1 MPCSRPS
8 TAKPASALRRT
19 DPRVTTDLRD
29 RAYLELS
36 LEGRVGEAGAAVV
49 TAVVAQV
56 AGARRPRASYPT
68 MDETW
73 EWDDVAIIDAVHE
86 FVVYLN
92 DENRFDALVATAV
105 DGRTLEKGLYVR
117 CVSWFKDRAKATDE
131 GAFDRKL
138 DRALAGGKQAG
149 SIAEIPVAGSAAWH
163 RVQDP
168 PEIYGGPDQSL
179 LRAAHATPIKRL
191 RWTSSDRRDPI
202 TDSASLLRVCLAAM
216 AAVAMAVL
224 TDTLRRV
231 SLHRLGLDLRADD
244 ALHDHLEAATDVPAQ
259 DAVVVEHVAAEVAG
273 KTSDTHLRVLAIAS
287 DDASPEAVASTLGVG
302 RTKASEMKKE
312 AISALQGY
320 LRDTVDD
327 DPDLAHAVAARV
339 LGLARLRFSR
349 PETEASSSAP
359 HGGDL

>member
-8 TAKPASALRRT
+8 TAKPENAPRRT
-19 DPRVTTDLRD
+19 DPRLTTDLRD

-36 LEGRVGEAGAAVV
+36 QEGRVGEAGAAVV

-68 MDETW
+68 MDEKW
-73 EWDDVAIIDAVHE
+73 EWDDAAITDAVHE

-92 DENRFDALVATAV
+92 DERRFDALLATAV
-105 DGRTLEKGLYVR
+105 DGQTLEKGLYVR

-138 DRALAGGKQAG
+138 DRALASGRRAG
-149 SIAEIPVAGSAAWH
+149 SVAEVPVVGSTAWH

-168 PEIYGGPDQSL
+168 TEIYGGPDQPL
-179 LRAAHATPIKRL
+179 LHAAHATAIERV

-202 TDSASLLRVCLAAM
+202 TNAASLLRVCVAAM

-244 ALHDHLEAATDVPAQ
+244 ALGDHPEAATDVPAQ
-259 DAVVVEHVAAEVAG
+259 DAVLVEHVAAEVAG
-273 KTSDTHLRVLAIAS
+273 QLSDTHLRVLAIAS
-287 DDASPEAVASTLGVG
+287 DDASPEAVANEFGVG

-312 AISALQGY
+312 AVTALREC
-320 LRDTVDD
+320 LRDSVDD
-327 DPDLAHAVAARV
+327 DPDLAQAVAARL
-339 LGLARLRFSR
+339 LGMARLRFSR
-349 PETEASSSAP
+349 PETDDSSSDRR
-359 HGGDL
+359 GGDL